1 MKLLFTVIISLIIS
15 SNSFS
20 QYSNPESV
28 TYDPIGKNYYIS
40 NTLSQKIVKRD
51 PSGTVTDFA
60 TVGSS
65 IYGVTYYNGNIY
77 VANGNRI
84 RGYSIATGTQV
95 FLDTVTGATFLN
107 GIAIDSTTGILYASN
122 FASGVNARIY
132 KVNLNNGES
141 NAWANLPRQ
150 PNGVYVD
157 KARNRVLVCSW
168 GANAVIMGVPIS
180 DSTSVSTLITTPYA
194 NLDGIK
200 LDRNDHVYISVYSS
214 TGSVVRYD
222 INFSFP
228 AFVVASG
235 FSNPADIYVN
245 RWTDT
250 LVVPSANTNTVL
262 FFPLSIPTN
271 ISQVNGMVSDFKLNQ
286 NYPNPF
292 NPETKISFSVFTKG
306 VVNLSVYDISGK
318 LISTLI
324 NSELNAGEYEYNF
337 KSNGL
342 PSGMYFYKL
351 KSGNFTETKMM
362 TLIK

>member
-292 NPETKISFSVFTKG
+292 NPETKINFSIPAKTFVTLKIYSMTG
-306 VVNLSVYDISGK
+306 QEVAE
-318 LISTLI
+318 LIS
-324 NSELNAGEYEYNF
+324 SDMDAGEYSLNF
-337 KSNGL
+337 SGL
-342 PSGMYFYKL
+342 KLSSGSYVYRL
-351 KSGNFTETKMM
+351 TAGEFTDSKIM

>member
-1 MKLLFTVIISLIIS
+1 MKFIFTLLISLVVVS
-15 SNSFS
+15 SSYS

-51 PSGTVTDFA
+51 QQGVVTDFA

-84 RGYSIATGTQV
+84 RGYSIATGMQI
-95 FLDTVTGATFLN
+95 FLDTVTGASFLN

-168 GANAVIMGVPIS
+168 GASAVIMGVS
-180 DSTSVSTLITTPYA
+180 LNDSSTVNTLITTPYT

-214 TGSVVRYD
+214 TGSVARYD
-222 INFSFP
+222 INFTFSP
-228 AFVVASG
+228 VIVASG

-271 ISQVNGMVSDFKLNQ
+271 ISSNNGFVNSFKLNQ
-286 NYPNPF
+286 NFPNPF
-292 NPETKISFSVFTKG
+292 NPETNISFSLYSKG
-306 VVNLSVYDISGK
+306 LVNLSVYDVSGK
-318 LISTLI
+318 IISTI
-324 NSELNAGEYEYNF
+324 LNKDLTEGNYEFNF
-337 KSNGL
+337 KSGNL
-342 PSGMYFYKL
+342 PSGVYYYKL
-351 KSGNFTETKMM
+351 TAGDFSEVKSMM
-362 TLIK
+362 LIK